1 MLQDGKAL
9 NINYPDKEMTMV
21 DIPEDFLSKVYLAR
35 CSFDYKFTCST
46 PEGQI
51 SDFNIWKRAL
61 TQREA
66 EDWTTCR
73 YCIFLDLFCMERL
86 F

>member
-1 MLQDGKAL
+1 
-9 NINYPDKEMTMV
+9 MTEV
-21 DIPEDFLSKVYLAR
+21 EIPENFLSKIYIAR
-35 CSFDYKFTCST
+35 CAFDYKFTCST

-61 TQREA
+61 TQEEA

-73 YCIFLDLFCMERL
+73 
-86 F
+86 